1 MADIINFYEAKTRL
15 RPQHQHER
23 RGFLIIEL
31 PEDMLSQMESHS
43 SLPWRAHLDIII
55 D

>member
-1 MADIINFYEAKTRL
+1 MANIIDFYEAKTRL
-15 RPQHQHER
+15 RPQHHNER

-31 PEDMLSQMESHS
+31 PESMLGQMESRS
-43 SLPWRAHLDIII
+43 QTWRAHLDIII

>member
-15 RPQHQHER
+15 RPQHRGER

-31 PEDMLSQMESHS
+31 PEDVLNHMESRS
-43 SLPWRAHLDIII
+43 CVRWRAHLDITI